1 MLGDKFF
8 PVILTNH
15 GGRYY
20 HSNDFMAEV
29 THSGDKADAFNIEA
43 ERFDHYS
50 RTWASWQHSAFL
62 IQAVSCSMAQAAYVA
77 MVNQSKKDLAA
88 ESGGR
93 SAFFFQSFG
102 CSGGVYRHHPGII
115 GHNRLRSCS

>member
-1 MLGDKFF
+1 MRGDRFF

-15 GGRYY
+15 GGWYF

-29 THSGDKADAFNIEA
+29 THSGDKVESYSNEV

-50 RTWASWQHSAFL
+50 RTWASWQHSSFL
-62 IQAVSCSMAQAAYVA
+62 VQAVACSMAQAAYVA
-77 MVNQSKKDLAA
+77 MVNQSKKDLAN

-93 SAFFFQSFG
+93 SAS
-102 CSGGVYRHHPGII
+102 
-115 GHNRLRSCS
+115 